1 MLQVSCHQFLIL
13 LERACIATHLHGKQ
27 RIAHSVRILACIRR
41 CRCDKRLRYSI
52 ITCLLHDLGVILTAI
67 GRRTD
72 NADLIVNI
80 MGQCTTLLVP
90 RDMHLSWELLRI
102 VILDRVMLLVRG
114 HRRLLVFFEALVW
127 HLHGG
132 HCPLVHTWMSRI
144 GLRFASLVLH
154 VEQGRVFFLRDIR

>member
-1 MLQVSCHQFLIL
+1 
-13 LERACIATHLHGKQ
+13 
-27 RIAHSVRILACIRR
+27 
-41 CRCDKRLRYSI
+41 
-52 ITCLLHDLGVILTAI
+52 
-67 GRRTD
+67 
-72 NADLIVNI
+72 
-80 MGQCTTLLVP
+80 MGQSTTLLVP